1 LPLLPLLPPP
11 AALPLLLLGG
21 LWSKSL
27 GLSDPL
33 CSLSLAVPPATRRMC
48 VGLRAAAKAG
58 LWVMATIAPL
68 KPWRAPV
75 WGPRVERGK
84 GGVV

>member
-1 LPLLPLLPPP
+1 LPLLPLP
-11 AALPLLLLGG
+11 ALPLLLLGG

-27 GLSDPL
+27 GLSEPL

-48 VGLRAAAKAG
+48 VGLRAAANAG

-68 KPWRAPV
+68 KPWSAPAFRGW
-75 WGPRVERGK
+75 WGV
-84 GGVV
+84 GGGG